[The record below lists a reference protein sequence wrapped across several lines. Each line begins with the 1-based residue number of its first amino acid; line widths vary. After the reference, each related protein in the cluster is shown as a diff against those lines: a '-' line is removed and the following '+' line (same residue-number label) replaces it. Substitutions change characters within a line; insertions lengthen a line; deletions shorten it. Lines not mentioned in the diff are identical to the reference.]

1 MQFEINFLKSLLN
14 LAPSQI
20 EHQLSLN
27 YQSYLTNLPIVGTRR
42 DTEASIDDEEN
53 ASSEIDSFLESQNV
67 ASTNTLETLH
77 VRLRMHFIPIR
88 ISHFTNLINLTL
100 CCGGISELE
109 PLSCLTNLKSLDLS
123 FNEISEINPL

>member
-27 YQSYLTNLPIVGTRR
+27 YQSYLTNLPIVGSR
-42 DTEASIDDEEN
+42 DTEASIDEEN
-53 ASSEIDSFLESQNV
+53 ASSEIDSFLESHNV
-67 ASTNTLETLH
+67 SSTTTLETLH
-77 VRLRMHFIPIR
+77 IRLRMHFIPIR
-88 ISHFTNLINLTL
+88 ISHFTNLIDLTL

-109 PLSCLTNLKSLDLS
+109 PLSCLTNLKCLDLS